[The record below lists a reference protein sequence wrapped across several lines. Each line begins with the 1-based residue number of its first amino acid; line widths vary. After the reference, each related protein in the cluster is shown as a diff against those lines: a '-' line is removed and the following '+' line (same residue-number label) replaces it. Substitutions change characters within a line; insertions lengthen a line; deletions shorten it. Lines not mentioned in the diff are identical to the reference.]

1 MEGVA
6 DAEGLPKVPTT
17 VKEGTLEKVGDPTAE
32 GVCVAITVTEREME
46 GEGEAV
52 EEEVREGEAEGLLDI
67 EPLVDPARIDTDTA
81 VEGERDCEDDT
92 DPVPPPPPLVEGLFE
107 GLEEAEGDFEP
118 EGECELLRLGMD
130 EDDTLG
136 LFDNVSEVVG
146 DKEIELELDTTVEV
160 VPLFIAPLVP
170 EATKVVRLD
179 TDGDPDTFADCVP
192 TPAAVVGVCSPVLVV
207 EMVGVVEMDGER
219 AVGKRKEGVGEE
231 HAVEL
236 PPPPREAEGQG
247 EGEGDRDTD
256 TESEGEW
263 VVDAD

>member
-6 DAEGLPKVPTT
+6 EAEELPTVPAT

-52 EEEVREGEAEGLLDI
+52 EEEVREGEAEGILDM
-67 EPLVDPARIDTDTA
+67 EPLVDPARNDTDTA
-81 VEGERDCEDDT
+81 VEGERDCEDVM
-92 DPVPPPPPLVEGLFE
+92 DPVPPPPPLIEGLLE
-107 GLEEAEGDFEP
+107 GLEEAEGDFEL
-118 EGECELLRLGMD
+118 EGEWELLWLGM
-130 EDDTLG
+130 EEVDTLG
-136 LFDNVSEVVG
+136 LFDSVSEVVG
-146 DKEIELELDTTVEV
+146 DKEKELELDTTGDV
-160 VPLFIAPLVP
+160 VPLFKDP

-179 TDGDPDTFADCVP
+179 TDGDPVTFADCVP
-192 TPAAVVGVCSPVLVV
+192 TPAAPVGVCSPVPVA

-231 HAVEL
+231 QAVEL

-247 EGEGDRDTD
+247 EGEGDRDTE